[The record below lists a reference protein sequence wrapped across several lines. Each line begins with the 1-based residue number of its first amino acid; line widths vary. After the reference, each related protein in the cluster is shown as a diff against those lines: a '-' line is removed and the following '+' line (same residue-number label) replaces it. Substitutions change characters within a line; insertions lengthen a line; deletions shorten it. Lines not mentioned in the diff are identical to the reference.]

1 MGAQM
6 SWIFLCHRHVG
17 GCACYHCK
25 NFAKVRWQLYQGCN
39 DFSDVKYSDDSGI
52 NAIRLRCSG
61 GKELISAEGIE
72 GGWTSWKLSRSN
84 SPIFEVHIRSQP
96 PGECNCFNFG
106 ECDDTA
112 TNGLRFEDS
121 RGTIYEPYVNFYEHA
136 NWEGLSLHIT
146 DIWHINFMDTG
157 PPSHAR
163 QENLSL
169 VSEHRWSQIRV
180 VAMIRDWTGCNSN
193 VIDCNIPVDIYLFV
207 LWLVIFIW
215 R

>member
-1 MGAQM
+1 MLSTFNKEKALVVGAFSRQCVNFVKVYRQLSQGWGGP
-6 SWIFLCHRHVG
+6 SWLVG
-17 GCACYHCK
+17 W
-25 NFAKVRWQLYQGCN
+25 RN
-39 DFSDVKYSDDSGI
+39 DFDDSGI

-121 RGTIYEPYVNFYEHA
+121 RGTIYEPYVNFYEPA
-136 NWEGLSLHIT
+136 NLLGYYYRYLAHKLHGYWASVTCPAGKFIT
-146 DIWHINFMDTG
+146 GFRTQVEPDQGSGDDTG
-157 PPSHAR
+157 LNGV
-163 QENLSL
+163 QF
-169 VSEHRWSQIRV
+169 Q
-180 VAMIRDWTGCNSN
+180 CN
-193 VIDCNIPVDIYLFV
+193 
-207 LWLVIFIW
+207 
-215 R
+215 

>member
-39 DFSDVKYSDDSGI
+39 DFSDVKHSDDSGI

-136 NWEGLSLHIT
+136 NWEGLYYYRYLAHKLHGYWASVTCPAGKFIT
-146 DIWHINFMDTG
+146 GFRTQVEPDQGGGDDTG
-157 PPSHAR
+157 LNGV
-163 QENLSL
+163 QF
-169 VSEHRWSQIRV
+169 Q
-180 VAMIRDWTGCNSN
+180 CN
-193 VIDCNIPVDIYLFV
+193 
-207 LWLVIFIW
+207 WL
-215 R
+215 

>member
-1 MGAQM
+1 MLSTFNKEKALVVGAFSRQ
-6 SWIFLCHRHVG
+6 CV
-17 GCACYHCK
+17 
-25 NFAKVRWQLYQGCN
+25 NFVKVYRQLYQGWGGPSWLVGWRN
-39 DFSDVKYSDDSGI
+39 DFDDSGI

-136 NWEGLSLHIT
+136 NWEGL
-146 DIWHINFMDTG
+146 
-157 PPSHAR
+157 
-163 QENLSL
+163 
-169 VSEHRWSQIRV
+169 
-180 VAMIRDWTGCNSN
+180 
-193 VIDCNIPVDIYLFV
+193 Y
-207 LWLVIFIW
+207 
-215 R
+215 

>member
-1 MGAQM
+1 MLSTFNKEKALVVGAFSRQCVNFVKVYRQLSQGWGGP
-6 SWIFLCHRHVG
+6 SWLVG
-17 GCACYHCK
+17 W
-25 NFAKVRWQLYQGCN
+25 RN
-39 DFSDVKYSDDSGI
+39 DFDDSGI

-136 NWEGLSLHIT
+136 NWEGLYYYRYLAHKLHGYWASVTCPAGKFIT
-146 DIWHINFMDTG
+146 GFRTQVEPDQGSGDDTG
-157 PPSHAR
+157 LNGV
-163 QENLSL
+163 QF
-169 VSEHRWSQIRV
+169 Q
-180 VAMIRDWTGCNSN
+180 CN
-193 VIDCNIPVDIYLFV
+193 
-207 LWLVIFIW
+207 
-215 R
+215 